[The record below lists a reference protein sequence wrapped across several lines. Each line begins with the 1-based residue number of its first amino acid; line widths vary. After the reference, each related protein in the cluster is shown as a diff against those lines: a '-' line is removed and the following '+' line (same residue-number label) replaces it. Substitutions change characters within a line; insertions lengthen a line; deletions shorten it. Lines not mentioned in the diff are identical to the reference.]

1 MLLLR
6 EKWAQHSFGITRLV
20 RACGGKAELAVMM
33 RGMLRALMQ
42 VCCLRRADTLGK
54 EERGGCGGWSSG
66 CDRAAP
72 CVAVVSLPLVGPRS
86 CVTCVAALS
95 LGDGPA
101 ETLLWLS
108 IWAQVLLAHGLSSL
122 CAPGSSCGLVPAP
135 TSCLPVLPAVITVRP
150 ELARRHEHHT
160 VYGHCRVL
168 VKEFQSAS
176 VNLALS
182 LWKQIVFTCVQR

>member
-1 MLLLR
+1 MGPR
-6 EKWAQHSFGITRLV
+6 WVGPGSGDCGVRTVQAGTCAPVTGEMGAAQFRDHAPCWSVWGESGVSRSDEGNVT
-20 RACGGKAELAVMM
+20 CSW
-33 RGMLRALMQ
+33 Q

-86 CVTCVAALS
+86 RVTCVAALS

-101 ETLLWLS
+101 ETLLRPNT
-108 IWAQVLLAHGLSSL
+108 WAQVLLAHGLSSR

-135 TSCLPVLPAVITVRP
+135 TSCLPSFPL
-150 ELARRHEHHT
+150 
-160 VYGHCRVL
+160 
-168 VKEFQSAS
+168 
-176 VNLALS
+176 
-182 LWKQIVFTCVQR
+182 